1 MPYRESVRKYIE
13 EHLLFFGEKAEFADE
28 DNIFQRGFVSSLFAM
43 QLLTYIE
50 QEFHLV
56 VESEDMEISNFS
68 SVNAIVKLIEKK
80 LR

>member
-1 MPYRESVRKYIE
+1 MPYRERVRKYIE
-13 EHLLFFGEKAEFADE
+13 ENLILFGEKADFTDE

-50 QEFHLV
+50 QEFHIV
-56 VESEDMEISNFS
+56 VDSEDMEISNFS
-68 SVNAIVKLIEKK
+68 SVTAIVQLIEKK